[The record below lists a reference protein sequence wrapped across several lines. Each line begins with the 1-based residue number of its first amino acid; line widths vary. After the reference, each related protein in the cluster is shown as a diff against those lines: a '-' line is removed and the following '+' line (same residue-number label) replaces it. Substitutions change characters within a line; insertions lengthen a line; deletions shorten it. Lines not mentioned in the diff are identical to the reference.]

1 MPKKKKKKIRK
12 LSVSKKLLKEFEAD
26 KDKGFENFNKVFRI
40 NVFDE
45 ARKIKNFN

>member
-26 KDKGFENFNKVFRI
+26 KDKGFE
-40 NVFDE
+40 
-45 ARKIKNFN
+45 KIKVKRYVPAGVVSLSFQ